1 MYDKIIVNNVCVKK
15 RKYFFFKD
23 PVQSCMM
30 KPLEKSKLKSVTV
43 MKCKKSKKL
52 ETSELYVL

>member
-1 MYDKIIVNNVCVKK
+1 MKF
-15 RKYFFFKD
+15 FFFKD

-52 ETSELYVL
+52 ETSELYAL